1 MKIPIYQVLIYIL
14 GFTVKYKI
22 NGVILYLAV
31 KLMYIKMDKSDI
43 FTAELILIFSLVIDI
58 SQYFHCRVWIT
69 SDVSIHLTSLN
80 VPHFRN
86 SNAYNSVIYEPKHK
100 VWVFIFLVRTLGTMW
115 YQNYL
120 CFQNFLVFAFS
131 PPAPA
136 NFYVFNSLDEIY
148 LVFTSKK

>member
-1 MKIPIYQVLIYIL
+1 
-14 GFTVKYKI
+14 
-22 NGVILYLAV
+22 
-31 KLMYIKMDKSDI
+31 MDKSDI

-58 SQYFHCRVWIT
+58 SRYFHCRVWIT

-86 SNAYNSVIYEPKHK
+86 SNAYNSVIYERKHK

-120 CFQNFLVFAFS
+120 CFQKVLVFALCHHELAAPLPFPESITAPDPIFS
-131 PPAPA
+131 FCPLRRGT
-136 NFYVFNSLDEIY
+136 NLEH
-148 LVFTSKK
+148 L

>member
-1 MKIPIYQVLIYIL
+1 
-14 GFTVKYKI
+14 
-22 NGVILYLAV
+22 
-31 KLMYIKMDKSDI
+31 MDKKDI

-58 SQYFHCRVWIT
+58 SRVWIT

-86 SNAYNSVIYEPKHK
+86 SNAYNSVIYERKHK

-120 CFQNFLVFAFS
+120 CFQKFLVFAFS
-131 PPAPA
+131 PPA
-136 NFYVFNSLDEIY
+136 L
-148 LVFTSKK
+148 

>member
-1 MKIPIYQVLIYIL
+1 
-14 GFTVKYKI
+14 
-22 NGVILYLAV
+22 
-31 KLMYIKMDKSDI
+31 MDKSDI

-58 SQYFHCRVWIT
+58 SRYFH

-86 SNAYNSVIYEPKHK
+86 SNAYNSVIYERKRN

-120 CFQNFLVFAFS
+120 CFQKFLVFAFS
-131 PPAPA
+131 PPA
-136 NFYVFNSLDEIY
+136 L
-148 LVFTSKK
+148 

>member
-1 MKIPIYQVLIYIL
+1 
-14 GFTVKYKI
+14 
-22 NGVILYLAV
+22 
-31 KLMYIKMDKSDI
+31 MDKSDI

-58 SQYFHCRVWIT
+58 SRYFHCRVWIT

-86 SNAYNSVIYEPKHK
+86 SNAYNSVIYERKHK

-115 YQNYL
+115 YQNYYRDL
-120 CFQNFLVFAFS
+120 KTRENFD
-131 PPAPA
+131 
-136 NFYVFNSLDEIY
+136 VFNSLDEIY

>member
-1 MKIPIYQVLIYIL
+1 
-14 GFTVKYKI
+14 
-22 NGVILYLAV
+22 
-31 KLMYIKMDKSDI
+31 MDKSDI

-80 VPHFRN
+80 VSHFRN
-86 SNAYNSVIYEPKHK
+86 SNAYNSVINERKHK

-120 CFQNFLVFAFS
+120 CFQKFLVFAFS
-131 PPAPA
+131 PPA
-136 NFYVFNSLDEIY
+136 L
-148 LVFTSKK
+148 

>member
-1 MKIPIYQVLIYIL
+1 
-14 GFTVKYKI
+14 
-22 NGVILYLAV
+22 
-31 KLMYIKMDKSDI
+31 MDKSDI

-58 SQYFHCRVWIT
+58 SRYFHCRVWIT

-86 SNAYNSVIYEPKHK
+86 SNAYNSVIYERKHK

-120 CFQNFLVFAFS
+120 CFQIFFFFFFFFFAFS
-131 PPAPA
+131 PPA
-136 NFYVFNSLDEIY
+136 L
-148 LVFTSKK
+148 

>member
-1 MKIPIYQVLIYIL
+1 
-14 GFTVKYKI
+14 
-22 NGVILYLAV
+22 
-31 KLMYIKMDKSDI
+31 MDKSDI

-58 SQYFHCRVWIT
+58 SRYFHCRVWIT

-86 SNAYNSVIYEPKHK
+86 SNAYNAYK

-120 CFQNFLVFAFS
+120 CFQKFLVFAFS
-131 PPAPA
+131 PPA
-136 NFYVFNSLDEIY
+136 L
-148 LVFTSKK
+148 